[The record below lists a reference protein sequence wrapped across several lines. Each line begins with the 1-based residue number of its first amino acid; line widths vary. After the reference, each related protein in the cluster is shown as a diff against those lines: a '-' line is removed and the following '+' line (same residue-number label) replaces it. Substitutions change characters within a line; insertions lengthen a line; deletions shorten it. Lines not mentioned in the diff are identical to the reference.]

1 MSEEWEFVE
10 TYCGCDIV
18 RMWSPLYDQYL
29 WTSDCDPHLRFSLAE
44 ERTYIRNAG
53 FCTDPPL
60 PPAEGKAEI
69 ISINLPAE
77 LYEGENVNG
86 SATIKNV
93 GDTVAPMR
101 IHFTTEW
108 DGKTYET
115 AYEPGLS
122 PGATLTGSWSGSTVK
137 MPNHDAIIT
146 IKAQRK
152 KDGVWITDDTKTH

>member
-44 ERTYIRNAG
+44 ERSYIKSQG
-53 FCTDPPL
+53 YCGVL
-60 PPAEGKAEI
+60 AEGKAEI
-69 ISINLPAE
+69 ISIDLPSE
-77 LYEGENVNG
+77 LSIGESVMG

-93 GDTVAPMR
+93 GDTTAPMR

-122 PGATLTGSWSGSTVK
+122 PGSTLTGSWSGSTVT
-137 MPNHDAIIT
+137 MPNHDAVIT

-152 KDGVWITDDTKTH
+152 KDGIWVTDDIKSH